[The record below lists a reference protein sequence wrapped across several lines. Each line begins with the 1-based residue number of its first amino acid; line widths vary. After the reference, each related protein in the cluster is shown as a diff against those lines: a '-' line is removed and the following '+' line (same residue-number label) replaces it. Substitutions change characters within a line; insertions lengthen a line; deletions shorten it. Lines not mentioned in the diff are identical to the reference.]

1 MLMPESAWAGGFKD
15 FLFRARRPKSLVA
28 FNDALPAKYKLIYKV
43 GGKWLAMPG
52 VNVDPINSLVLKRA
66 VLDGDGNVI
75 APAIHSTAIHYN
87 IRLTPQWTGYAG
99 ITIPDSDP
107 DSADDRLNRSKFKRW
122 FKRNGI
128 ERLDNASEHPRTGR
142 ANMRWFGW
150 EDETERLDIT
160 IDEPHFQLRVWL

>member
-1 MLMPESAWAGGFKD
+1 MIFSANSGGYKD
-15 FLFRARRPKSLVA
+15 FLFRAKRPKSLVA
-28 FNDALPAKYKLIYKV
+28 FNKVLPPKFKLIHKPEDV
-43 GGKWLAMPG
+43 WLALPG
-52 VNVDPINSLVLKRA
+52 VNIDPIVSLTLKGA
-66 VLDGDGNVI
+66 VLDGDGNVVEPI
-75 APAIHSTAIHYN
+75 IHSTAIHYN

-128 ERLDNASEHPRTGR
+128 ERLDNASEHPRSGR
-142 ANMRWFGW
+142 ADMRWFRW

-160 IDEPHFQLRVWL
+160 IDAPFFQRRVWL